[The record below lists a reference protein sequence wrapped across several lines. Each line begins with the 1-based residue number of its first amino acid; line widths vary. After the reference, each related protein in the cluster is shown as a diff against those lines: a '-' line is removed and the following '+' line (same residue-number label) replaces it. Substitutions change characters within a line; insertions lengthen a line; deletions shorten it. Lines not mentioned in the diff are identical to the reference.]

1 MRRGWLAPLLTLLLA
16 GPTRAA
22 DVRITFLPPPLEGT
36 LSVGVYTLEG
46 KLVRTLVQEANDDAF
61 VAGLNGFIMSWD
73 GKDDAG
79 KFVPAGK
86 YFVRGYAV
94 GDLEVEGEA
103 FHANDWF
110 TDEDAPRVHELR
122 SVRAE
127 GRTLLL
133 NAATLSGEA
142 GTLKVELDSG
152 KAVFTAGNAAT
163 GPVLEVPGRD
173 GSTWKIEPAGEANEP
188 SRVLVQR
195 KGDDVLRELAI
206 DPAEPQPFAL
216 AAATDRDELYLL
228 ERNATELR
236 LRALRLKETKAAADG
251 QPAVSEWEVFLT
263 KSIHTQDTFAQVQDQ
278 LGRTP
283 PPRAEEHLRVA
294 LMPNELVQGVAP
306 AALSTVAGHDAKG
319 SLLRTLDGLLLRRL
333 TDTPALKWT
342 VLSRGAGGAVTL
354 FQSDGAVVEEYR
366 VKKVEKMMAFDAGE
380 YDWTG
385 GQ

>member
-1 MRRGWLAPLLTLLLA
+1 LLSTLLA
-16 GPTRAA
+16 GLALAAAAA

-46 KLVRTLVQEANDDAF
+46 KLVRTLAQEAADDAF
-61 VAGLNGFIMSWD
+61 VAGLNGFIMNWD

-79 KFVPAGK
+79 KVLPAGK

-110 TDEDAPRVHELR
+110 TDEDAPRVRELR
-122 SVRAE
+122 GVLVE

-133 NAATLSGEA
+133 GAATITGEA
-142 GTLKVELDSG
+142 RILKVELDSG
-152 KAVFTAGNAAT
+152 KAGFTAGSSAPQAT
-163 GPVLEVPGRD
+163 LEVPGRD
-173 GSTWKIEPAGEANEP
+173 GSTWKIEPSGEASEP
-188 SRVLVQR
+188 GRVLVQR
-195 KGDDVLRELAI
+195 KGDEVLRELAI
-206 DPAEPQPFAL
+206 NPAEPQPFAI

-263 KSIHTQDTFAQVQDQ
+263 KSIHTQETFAQVQTQ
-278 LGRTP
+278 LGRP
-283 PPRAEEHLRVA
+283 QAPVAEEHLRVA

-306 AALSTVAGHDAKG
+306 AALSTIVSHDEKG

-333 TDTPALKWT
+333 TDTPGLKWT
-342 VLSRGAGGAVTL
+342 VLNRGAGGAVTL

>member
-1 MRRGWLAPLLTLLLA
+1 MRRGWLAHLFPLLLA
-16 GPTRAA
+16 GAALAA

-46 KLVRTLVQEANDDAF
+46 KLVRTLAQEANDDAF

-79 KFVPAGK
+79 KVVPAGK

-127 GRTLLL
+127 GRALLL
-133 NAATLSGEA
+133 SAATIAGEV
-142 GTLKVELDSG
+142 GTLKAELDSG
-152 KAVFTAGNAAT
+152 KATFTAGGAA
-163 GPVLEVPGRD
+163 VESALQVPGRD
-173 GSTWKIEPAGEANEP
+173 GSTWKIEPADGANDP
-188 SRVLVQR
+188 ARALVQR
-195 KGDDVLRELAI
+195 KGDEVLRELAL

-263 KSIHTQDTFAQVQDQ
+263 KSIHTQDTFAQVQEQ

-283 PPRAEEHLRVA
+283 PPKAEEHLRVA